1 MLYTQ
6 HILFLVYRHAS
17 VFLVD
22 YIEHFFS
29 VWVSF
34 ESAWINCLFFYT
46 YIYLP
51 LITTLYCQS
60 LKEWTLFIS
69 HHEHWCRMFFFNY
82 SNAVANTFFKN
93 DGFIVTLIV
102 RCAMQCLLWF
112 YIFFKWLS
120 CEDTLEL
127 QWIFLDEVTV
137 EAMPFMIVVKD
148 E

>member
-34 ESAWINCLFFYT
+34 ESAWINCLFFI
-46 YIYLP
+46 YISASHHYAVLSP
-51 LITTLYCQS
+51 SKRMIPFYFPS
-60 LKEWTLFIS
+60 WTLMS
-69 HHEHWCRMFFFNY
+69 KNVFFFFSF
-82 SNAVANTFFKN
+82 SNAVANIFFRN

-102 RCAMQCLLWF
+102 RCAMQCLLWL
-112 YIFFKWLS
+112 YIFLNG
-120 CEDTLEL
+120 CPVRTLRLEL

-137 EAMPFMIVVKD
+137 EAMPFLWL
-148 E
+148 